1 MFELDVM
8 GAPSSES
15 QLIYRYLFI
24 DEKKKKCWWKRK
36 KSIMGADGNKQE
48 DVEQM
53 VVPKVS
59 ILLTSL
65 IATME
70 HSLPLHAHVQGQG
83 NSGARRKHVKAA
95 VT

>member
-1 MFELDVM
+1 MM

-36 KSIMGADGNKQE
+36 KRIMGAEGSKQE

-53 VVPKVS
+53 VVKPQVS
-59 ILLTSL
+59 LLLTSPT
-65 IATME
+65 ATIE